1 MASTILNHVVIIR
14 TFALLFLSHH
24 DNIAVQG
31 FTTSTSGNH
40 FAHRTT
46 QTATISTIKTT
57 SLSTKLYRKSLKQS
71 GSDEIDIDALV
82 DEVASDAFIAEM
94 RRLDDESFSVSSTD
108 GDDNDDEEELDEQ
121 AVQDGLMMKK
131 ALELAQ
137 SRGGQNGSEAPF
149 PKPIIGAV
157 IVTKDGQTLGS
168 GRSDY
173 RQHAIQAA
181 IADAG
186 IDATPLSEWC
196 VTWPRD
202 STLRENLRES
212 TLYVTLEPSAERG
225 GANLPPLT
233 QLIQLSGIPRV
244 VIGCPDAIPELA
256 SEGAATLHSA
266 GLIVNMGI
274 LQTECESL
282 IEDYSTMT
290 NSKLQKMARKH
301 FQTFNRPLGFLHCSV
316 VDSDDVDSFARN
328 GNSFG
333 KNFGGKELSSRDFG
347 SYKLAPP
354 PESIW
359 ADDASPDNED
369 DFDSDDFF
377 TDFEAEDEQESLGS
391 NPMMPW
397 YEQVDA
403 VVATFPK
410 PGNGKDGED
419 TVAGRLFGLAWL
431 ATSGSSL
438 PANVE
443 RILVMDATDL
453 ADLPTSNDDENLPP
467 GVDVEAFWN
476 GGDRKPSRILL
487 RHGDNAQAISA
498 ANAAAAAAA
507 AASDAAQRAKEAIET
522 GEAELAAEAA
532 LECQQAALAATVA
545 LQREM
550 QIMQDLKSRLTDMG
564 VKVEVIKGREPI
576 DVMNH
581 LGKRNGYKSVVWR
594 SGCWGQ
600 RGVDAI
606 IDGAFQWVSAHL
618 AVDATGGKF
627 WQLMLAERAIQA
639 ACGAESKV
647 KVLAEQEDISLEYCD
662 ERDPDADCIL
672 SINGKPI
679 RHVRLDCRVLVVDP
693 TRPIEYHMTK
703 TAPVKERLTDEA
715 PWFL

>member
-1 MASTILNHVVIIR
+1 MGTGTILNHVVLILP
-14 TFALLFLSHH
+14 FALLFLNNAS
-24 DNIAVQG
+24 VQG
-31 FTTSTSGNH
+31 FTTTTSGTSHFAGRRHHQQHSTSP
-40 FAHRTT
+40 TT
-46 QTATISTIKTT
+46 KSTTKTY
-57 SLSTKLYRKSLKQS
+57 SKFPKQS
-71 GSDEIDIDALV
+71 GSHLNEMDIDALV
-82 DEVASDAFIAEM
+82 DEVALLSTS
-94 RRLDDESFSVSSTD
+94 LSTTD
-108 GDDNDDEEELDEQ
+108 GEEGEEGEEEEVDEQ
-121 AVQDGLMMKK
+121 VVRDGLIMKS
-131 ALELAQ
+131 AIQLAQ
-137 SRGGQNGSEAPF
+137 SCGGTRGSQSPF
-149 PKPIIGAV
+149 PKPLVGAI

-173 RQHAIQAA
+173 SQHAIQAA

-196 VTWPRD
+196 VTWPKD

-212 TLYVTLEPSAERG
+212 TLYVTLEPSAERQ

-244 VIGCPDAIPELA
+244 VIGCPDTIPELA

-266 GLIVNMGI
+266 GLIVNMGT
-274 LQTECESL
+274 LQVECEAL
-282 IEDYSTMT
+282 IEQYSVMV

-301 FQTFNRPLGFLHCSV
+301 FQNFQRPLGFLHCSV

-359 ADDASPDNED
+359 ADDSAGDGD
-369 DFDSDDFF
+369 VDFDTEVDDFF
-377 TDFEAEDEQESLGS
+377 TDFEDEDEQESIGS

-410 PGNGKDGED
+410 PGNGKSDDD
-419 TVAGRLFGLAWL
+419 TITGRLYGLKWL
-431 ATSGSSL
+431 ATAGSSL

-453 ADLPTSNDDENLPP
+453 PDLPTSNDDENLPP
-467 GVDVEAFWN
+467 GVDVEAFWKAN
-476 GGDRKPSRILL
+476 GGDRKPTRVLL

-498 ANAAAAAAA
+498 ANAAAEAAY

-550 QIMQDLKSRLTDMG
+550 QVMQDLKSRLTNMG
-564 VKVEVIKGREPI
+564 VRVEVIKGREPI

-581 LGKRNGYKSVVWR
+581 LGKRSGYKSVVWR

-606 IDGAFQWVSAHL
+606 MDGAFQWVSAHL
-618 AVDATGGKF
+618 AVDAGGGKF

-662 ERDPDADCIL
+662 DSDPDADCVL
-672 SINGKPI
+672 SVDGKPI
-679 RHVRLDCRVLVVDP
+679 RHVRLDARLLVVDP
-693 TRPIEYHMTK
+693 LRPTEYHMTK
-703 TAPVKERLTDEA
+703 TAPVKERMKDEA

>member
-1 MASTILNHVVIIR
+1 MASTILNHVVIILP
-14 TFALLFLSHH
+14 FVLLFLSHH

-40 FAHRTT
+40 FAHRTA
-46 QTATISTIKTT
+46 TATTAKTTTIKTT
-57 SLSTKLYRKSLKQS
+57 SLSTKLYSKFPKQS
-71 GSDEIDIDALV
+71 GSHLPEIDIDALV
-82 DEVASDAFIAEM
+82 DEVASDAVIAELS
-94 RRLDDESFSVSSTD
+94 RVDGESSSISSTD
-108 GDDNDDEEELDEQ
+108 DEEEEELDEQ
-121 AVQDGLMMKK
+121 TVRDGLMMKK
-131 ALELAQ
+131 AVELAQ
-137 SRGGQNGSEAPF
+137 SRGGQKGSEAPF
-149 PKPIIGAV
+149 PKPIVGAV

-316 VDSDDVDSFARN
+316 VEADDVDSFTRN

-359 ADDASPDNED
+359 ADDASSD
-369 DFDSDDFF
+369 DFDTDEDDYF
-377 TDFEAEDEQESLGS
+377 TDFEAEEEQESLGS

-410 PGNGKDGED
+410 PGNGKEEDD
-419 TVAGRLFGLAWL
+419 TVAGRLYGLKWL

-453 ADLPTSNDDENLPP
+453 PDLPTNNDDENLPP
-467 GVDVEAFWN
+467 GVDVEAFWRAN
-476 GGDRKPSRILL
+476 GGDRKPTRILL

-498 ANAAAAAAA
+498 ANAAAQAAA
-507 AASDAAQRAKEAIET
+507 AASNAAQRAKEAIET

-532 LECQQAALAATVA
+532 LECQQAAMAATVA

-550 QIMQDLKSRLTDMG
+550 Q
-564 VKVEVIKGREPI
+564 
-576 DVMNH
+576 VM
-581 LGKRNGYKSVVWR
+581 
-594 SGCWGQ
+594 
-600 RGVDAI
+600 
-606 IDGAFQWVSAHL
+606 
-618 AVDATGGKF
+618 
-627 WQLMLAERAIQA
+627 
-639 ACGAESKV
+639 
-647 KVLAEQEDISLEYCD
+647 
-662 ERDPDADCIL
+662 
-672 SINGKPI
+672 
-679 RHVRLDCRVLVVDP
+679 
-693 TRPIEYHMTK
+693 
-703 TAPVKERLTDEA
+703 
-715 PWFL
+715 